1 MQGVVSRV
9 VMGERHASGFR
20 VVMKGVAAVPGMG
33 LVSGV
38 GLWKGEF
45 SDWWGCTPAVVLSL

>member
-1 MQGVVSRV
+1 
-9 VMGERHASGFR
+9 
-20 VVMKGVAAVPGMG
+20 MKGVDAVPGMG

-45 SDWWGCTPAVVLSL
+45 SDWWGYTPGVECFV